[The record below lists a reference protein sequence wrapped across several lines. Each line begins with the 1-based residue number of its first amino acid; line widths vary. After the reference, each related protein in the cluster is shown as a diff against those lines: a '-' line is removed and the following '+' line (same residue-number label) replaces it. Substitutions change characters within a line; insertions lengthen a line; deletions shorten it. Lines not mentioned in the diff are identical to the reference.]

1 MKVGIKDYQNLLK
14 KYLRTQKL
22 KVFLLTVLLFS
33 SVGLALATPQIIRWF
48 LDSAIA
54 GGTLNTLTWIAL
66 IFIGIAIAEQIVAG
80 FATYLSEDVGW
91 TSTNLM
97 REDLALHTLKLD
109 MSFHNERTAGEFIER
124 IDGDITAIATFFSQ
138 FVIKV
143 VRSTILLS
151 GILVLLFIEDWRVG
165 LALTVFSF
173 ITIFALMRTRN
184 LAVPASTKEL
194 QANAELFGL
203 IEERLNGLPDIR
215 ANGGANYTMLRYYQ
229 AMRNL
234 LIRARRAWMWRQS
247 NWVLMFALFALSN
260 VIAFGMGGWLYFSG
274 AITLGVVYVFF
285 QYSQMLRT
293 PLEELTDELQRFQK
307 ATAGIVRVTELLKTQ
322 TTIADKPA
330 NQIKH
335 LPKEGAL
342 RVEFQN
348 VTFGYEDDEPLF
360 KNMTFSLEPGRILGL
375 VGRTG
380 SGKTTI
386 TRLVFRLYDPQEG
399 RVLVGGWDA
408 REVAQDELHQRVGI
422 VTQEVQL
429 FHASVRDNLTFFD
442 TAIPD
447 SRIMQVIEDLGMQK
461 WYKSLTNGLDTELGA
476 SGSGLSAGEAQLLA
490 FARIFLK
497 NPGLVILDEPSSRLD
512 PATEALIERAV
523 TKLLENR
530 TVIIIA
536 HRLAT
541 VERADEIMV
550 LDKGRILEH
559 GEREPLAANPSSHFY
574 QLRQAGMEE
583 VLV

>member
-1 MKVGIKDYQNLLK
+1 
-14 KYLRTQKL
+14 
-22 KVFLLTVLLFS
+22 
-33 SVGLALATPQIIRWF
+33 
-48 LDSAIA
+48 
-54 GGTLNTLTWIAL
+54 
-66 IFIGIAIAEQIVAG
+66 
-80 FATYLSEDVGW
+80 
-91 TSTNLM
+91 
-97 REDLALHTLKLD
+97 
-109 MSFHNERTAGEFIER
+109 
-124 IDGDITAIATFFSQ
+124 
-138 FVIKV
+138 
-143 VRSTILLS
+143 
-151 GILVLLFIEDWRVG
+151 
-165 LALTVFSF
+165 
-173 ITIFALMRTRN
+173 
-184 LAVPASTKEL
+184 
-194 QANAELFGL
+194 
-203 IEERLNGLPDIR
+203 
-215 ANGGANYTMLRYYQ
+215 
-229 AMRNL
+229 
-234 LIRARRAWMWRQS
+234 
-247 NWVLMFALFALSN
+247 
-260 VIAFGMGGWLYFSG
+260 
-274 AITLGVVYVFF
+274 
-285 QYSQMLRT
+285 
-293 PLEELTDELQRFQK
+293 LEELTDELQRFQK

>member
-274 AITLGVVYVFF
+274 AITLGVVYA
-285 QYSQMLRT
+285 R
-293 PLEELTDELQRFQK
+293 RW
-307 ATAGIVRVTELLKTQ
+307 
-322 TTIADKPA
+322 
-330 NQIKH
+330 
-335 LPKEGAL
+335 
-342 RVEFQN
+342 
-348 VTFGYEDDEPLF
+348 
-360 KNMTFSLEPGRILGL
+360 KN
-375 VGRTG
+375 
-380 SGKTTI
+380 
-386 TRLVFRLYDPQEG
+386 
-399 RVLVGGWDA
+399 
-408 REVAQDELHQRVGI
+408 
-422 VTQEVQL
+422 
-429 FHASVRDNLTFFD
+429 
-442 TAIPD
+442 
-447 SRIMQVIEDLGMQK
+447 
-461 WYKSLTNGLDTELGA
+461 
-476 SGSGLSAGEAQLLA
+476 
-490 FARIFLK
+490 
-497 NPGLVILDEPSSRLD
+497 
-512 PATEALIERAV
+512 
-523 TKLLENR
+523 
-530 TVIIIA
+530 
-536 HRLAT
+536 
-541 VERADEIMV
+541 
-550 LDKGRILEH
+550 
-559 GEREPLAANPSSHFY
+559 
-574 QLRQAGMEE
+574 
-583 VLV
+583 